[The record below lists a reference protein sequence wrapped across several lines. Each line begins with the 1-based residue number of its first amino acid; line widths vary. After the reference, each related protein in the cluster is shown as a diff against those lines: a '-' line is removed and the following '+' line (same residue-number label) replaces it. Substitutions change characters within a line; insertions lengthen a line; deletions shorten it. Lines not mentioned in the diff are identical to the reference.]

1 MRFSMNNVKTIK
13 PVLAAAVVCLAGSYA
28 HAQEFTA
35 QLSGFNEVPAAIFSP
50 GTGTVTLNLNQQA
63 GTLDYTLSYS
73 APTTPVTQ
81 AHIHFGKEGV
91 AGGVIV
97 FLCSNLANPPA
108 GTPACPETGGTVS
121 GTVSADGV
129 IGIEAQ
135 NFPAGDFAALVAAI
149 TSSATYANVHTT
161 KFPAGEL
168 RGDIHMPVATT
179 ENMAGGR

>member
-1 MRFSMNNVKTIK
+1 MNNVKTIK
-13 PVLAAAVVCLAGSYA
+13 PILAAAVVCLTGSYA

-50 GTGTVTLNLNQQA
+50 GTGTITLNLNQQA
-63 GTLDYTLSYS
+63 GTLDYKLSYS
-73 APTTPVTQ
+73 NPSTPVTQ

-91 AGGVIV
+91 AGGVVV

-121 GTVSADGV
+121 GTVGANGV
-129 IGIEAQ
+129 VGIEAQ
-135 NFPAGDFAALVAAI
+135 NFPAGDFHALVSAL
-149 TSSATYANVHTT
+149 TSNTTYANVHTA

-168 RGDIHMPVATT
+168 RGDIRMPIATT
-179 ENMAGGR
+179 EKLAGGQ